1 LTHTNSNPLFGCRE
15 NVQTE
20 SKPNNKTITAA
31 PKTIYYPHKKRKEE
45 EKNTAKNNKTQDR
58 VFSGT
63 KQIEEMVKE
72 GISGTSV
79 KRRNQIGQNTEI
91 QKRKKT

>member
-1 LTHTNSNPLFGCRE
+1 MYKQKANQTIKQSQLRLKQYIIHT
-15 NVQTE
+15 
-20 SKPNNKTITAA
+20 
-31 PKTIYYPHKKRKEE
+31 RKEKKKK
-45 EKNTAKNNKTQDR
+45 KNTAKNNKTQDR